1 MSKKRDSLF
10 ERYIDKVVLGV
21 VGLLSLW
28 LLWVFVLGN
37 PYATEYDGRKLGPGR
52 IDNYIKEQGVEQ
64 LLSKLEEAPKPK
76 VYDETKKKAPQFVK
90 MCTCSISRIDE
101 NVCLPIPGYAGD
113 VSPDSRIYVL
123 PEIGE
128 VSDVAVERY
137 RSVVYMPLEPVGPDN
152 PYRVALTELG
162 DIDIVTVEASFDTA
176 SLYKSFEKSFS
187 GRLVRRDWQDKNLAK
202 PVFAAA
208 GLQRRRKLDDGSF
221 GEWAEVGRTKVND
234 FKTMLDSIPEKIDD
248 KHTANLLMVKFDEFS
263 IRREILQPAMYD
275 FAASNEDWLAPR
287 FHKEYA
293 KLMKAEAEKLRREQ
307 QQLERGSLNDP
318 LRGGAVGRAG
328 TRGGRGGRAGGLGG
342 RAGGGR
348 MGALGGRG
356 GRAGGLG
363 SRDRRGTTGRRRDD
377 RSTRSTRSRADLGRY
392 GSPQPGDDRG
402 KQKKKERKVTDVY
415 ADFKKVLLTEKTNF
429 GKMREPLLFW
439 AHDDTMVPGESY
451 QYRIRLGVFNPIAGR
466 DWFREDQ
473 KDYKEEPILWSG
485 YSKETE
491 TIDIPL
497 MMHFFPLDVVAKE
510 EKAVKIKVAKYHNGK
525 WRSEDFQVRP
535 GEMIGKV
542 VERKPKEGDS
552 WSVGGYMAGGGGYAA
567 GGGGYA
573 AGGSDYAESMVEVID
588 FSTGASLVDV
598 VQTSDWTGVNRLQQ
612 RDYADVLYSKDDA
625 RIAHLAVKTR
635 NWPAQLQ
642 QQFNVVKVSEKELIQ
657 MRGRGQSSARYQ
669 QGSSTG
675 GMRPGGMPRGRMEM
689 MRRGRGRYGGRMPP
703 RSP

>member
-1 MSKKRDSLF
+1 MSKKRDNLF

-21 VGLLSLW
+21 AGLLSLW

-52 IDNYIKEQGVEQ
+52 IDDYIKEQGVEQ
-64 LLSKLEEAPKPK
+64 LLSNLEEAPKPK
-76 VYDETKKKAPQFVK
+76 VYDETKKKAPQFAK

-101 NVCLPIPGYAGD
+101 NACLPIPGYAGK

-152 PYRVALTELG
+152 PYRVSLTELG

-176 SLYKSFEKSFS
+176 SLYKSFEQSFS

-208 GLQRRRKLDDGSF
+208 GLQRRRKLDNGSF
-221 GEWAEVGRTKVND
+221 GEWAEVGRTKVDD
-234 FKTMLDSIPEKIDD
+234 FKTMLEGIPDKIDD
-248 KHTANLLMVKFDEFS
+248 KHTTNLLMVKFDEFS
-263 IRREILQPAMYD
+263 IRKGILQPAMYE
-275 FAASNEDWLAPR
+275 FAASNEDWLAPK

-307 QQLERGSLNDP
+307 QQLERGLSD
-318 LRGGAVGRAG
+318 RGGQLGRPGAG
-328 TRGGRGGRAGGLGG
+328 RGALGDRGGRAGALGG
-342 RAGGGR
+342 RGSGGR
-348 MGALGGRG
+348 GALGGRG

-377 RSTRSTRSRADLGRY
+377 RSRRSTRGRADSGR
-392 GSPQPGDDRG
+392 SQLPDERG

-415 ADFKKVLLTEKTNF
+415 ADLKKVLLTEKTNP

-439 AHDDTMVPGESY
+439 AHDDTAVPGESY

-485 YSKETE
+485 YSKVTE

-510 EKAVKIKVAKYHNGK
+510 EKAVKIKVARYHNGK

-542 VERKPKEGDS
+542 VERKPKEGDP
-552 WSVGGYMAGGGGYAA
+552 WSVGGYPAAGGYTAGGGGYAA
-567 GGGGYA
+567 
-573 AGGSDYAESMVEVID
+573 AGGYAESMVEVID
-588 FSTGASLVDV
+588 FGTGASLVDV

-625 RIAHLAVKTR
+625 SIAHLAVKTR

-642 QQFNVVKVSEKELIQ
+642 QQFSKIEVAESEVIQ
-657 MRGRGQSSARYQ
+657 IRGRGQGSARYQ
-669 QGSSTG
+669 QGSPTG
-675 GMRPGGMPRGRMEM
+675 GMRGGMLRGRMDMM
-689 MRRGRGRYGGRMPP
+689 MRRGRGRYGGGRMPQQ
-703 RSP
+703 SP